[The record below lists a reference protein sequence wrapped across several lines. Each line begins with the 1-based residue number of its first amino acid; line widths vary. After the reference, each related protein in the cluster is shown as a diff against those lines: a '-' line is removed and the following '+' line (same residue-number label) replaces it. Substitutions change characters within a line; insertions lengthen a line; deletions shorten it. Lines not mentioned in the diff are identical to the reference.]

1 MKKSTF
7 LFFALALSGSS
18 LLAQPTLTASGMNPV
33 IGDVITNHICNYTS
47 PGSSGANQTWNL
59 ALTSNSVSTIT
70 GVAPS
75 SSPYA
80 ASFTQASV
88 GFNNSGTWAYYNST
102 ASALQNNG
110 IATAAGTVMSY
121 SNPEDLLHFPFTYN
135 NSYTDPWAV
144 TYVQATYTYYR
155 TGTTTVTADGYG
167 TLTTP
172 DGTFSNV
179 TRVHFYQSY
188 QDSVNI
194 MGNPIVITYIN
205 DEYIWYL
212 NGNHYA
218 IAAVFTLTP
227 STGSPIQQGFYLDGV
242 VSGVNENSVL
252 NSISLAPNPA
262 NDELNLNVDLN
273 SGNEILVSVFNTTGQ
288 EVLNPVSAFAGLG
301 ENRITL
307 SVAELPAGIYFAKIS
322 VDGEAVKTERLVVS
336 H

>member
-7 LFFALALSGSS
+7 LFLSMAFSGIS

-33 IGDVITNHICNYTS
+33 IGDVITYHICNYVS

-59 ALTSNSVSTIT
+59 ALTSNSVPTIT

-80 ASFTQASV
+80 SSFTQSSV
-88 GFNNSGTWAYYNST
+88 GFNNSGTWAFYNGT

-121 SNPEDLLHFPFTYN
+121 SNPEDLLRFPFTYN
-135 NSYTDPWAV
+135 NSYTDAWAV
-144 TYVQATYTYYR
+144 TYLQATYTYYR

-194 MGNPIVITYIN
+194 MNNPVVITYIN

-218 IAAVFTLTP
+218 VAAVFTLTP

-242 VSGVNENSVL
+242 VSGINENSVL
-252 NSISLAPNPA
+252 NSLALAPNPA
-262 NDELNLNVDLN
+262 NDELNFNLNLN
-273 SGNEILVSVFNTTGQ
+273 SGNEIQISVFNTAGQ
-288 EVLNPVSAFAGLG
+288 EVLTPVSAFATTG
-301 ENRITL
+301 ENRIAI

-322 VDGEAVKTERLVVS
+322 VDGEAIKNERIVVA